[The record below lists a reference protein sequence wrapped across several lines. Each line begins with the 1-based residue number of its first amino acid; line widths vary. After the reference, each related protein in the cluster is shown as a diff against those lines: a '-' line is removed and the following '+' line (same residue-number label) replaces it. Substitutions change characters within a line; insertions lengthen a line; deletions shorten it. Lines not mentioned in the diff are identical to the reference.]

1 MQRFCL
7 ETRGKETNW
16 KTYNKCKDNV
26 TMYLKEISSG
36 YVKLIDLAQGMD
48 KWRAVVKVVM
58 TIPHL

>member
-1 MQRFCL
+1 M

-36 YVKLIDLAQGMD
+36 DMKLIDLAQGMD